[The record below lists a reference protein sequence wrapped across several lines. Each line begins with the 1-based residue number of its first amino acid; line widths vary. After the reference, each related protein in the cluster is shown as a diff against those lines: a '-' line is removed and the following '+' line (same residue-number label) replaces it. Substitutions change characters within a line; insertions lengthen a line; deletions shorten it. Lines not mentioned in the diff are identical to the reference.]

1 MHATRTPTKPSCR
14 CIRTKLIS
22 NAHKNTSKIWLQ
34 MHTKRVET
42 KLGCKCMQMEQQ
54 QHLVVNAHKRIGNK
68 IWL

>member
-1 MHATRTPTKPSCR
+1 MHAIRTSIKPSYR
-14 CIRTKLIS
+14 HTKSKLIA
-22 NAHKNTSKIWLQ
+22 NAHKNTNNILLQ
-34 MHTKRVET
+34 MHTWRVET